1 MPNPALARRHEKH
14 PHIASRRPHR
24 CPEGDAM
31 RRPAIITITTITTI
45 GAAAAAAAAL
55 ATTSSAQPAGPPTGE
70 LHLLARAQSVTLV
83 DNPPRQHSRHHP
95 PSRGDS
101 RFGNRRKPA
110 GKRGPHGE
118 GGRGPAAAHAYV
130 AAARASVPSAIW
142 AICAYASR
150 RCARQSTNDHA

>member
-1 MPNPALARRHEKH
+1 MK
-14 PHIASRRPHR
+14 
-24 CPEGDAM
+24 
-31 RRPAIITITTITTI
+31 RPAIVTITTITP
-45 GAAAAAAAAL
+45 
-55 ATTSSAQPAGPPTGE
+55 SAPPRPRQPRSRRRARRGRRDRPTGE